1 MKKYLDI
8 IIAIIAI
15 LAVAA
20 FFVFLFDLAWFD
32 RVAKMCSV
40 WEIAYQ
46 NHCGATHR
54 CAVLMANAD
63 VVGILASLVVFV
75 LAVLQLFGR
84 YKYWVLLIP
93 VVGCGLCFC
102 IAPFILCFI

>member
-32 RVAKMCSV
+32 RVAKMCR
-40 WEIAYQ
+40 
-46 NHCGATHR
+46 CGKSRIKITVALHT
-54 CAVLMANAD
+54 
-63 VVGILASLVVFV
+63 VV
-75 LAVLQLFGR
+75 Q
-84 YKYWVLLIP
+84 Y
-93 VVGCGLCFC
+93 
-102 IAPFILCFI
+102 